1 MRNQL
6 PLRVSVT
13 ATTSRTVRGWWRCS
27 ERVLNL
33 AVPEI
38 VLNQAGVST
47 LIGEGKAAGT
57 AQHVGI
63 NGHR

>member
-1 MRNQL
+1 
-6 PLRVSVT
+6 
-13 ATTSRTVRGWWRCS
+13 
-27 ERVLNL
+27 
-33 AVPEI
+33 VPEI

-57 AQHVGI
+57 AQHVGM